1 MDDLTYLSALALA
14 AAIRERRVSSA
25 EAVDA
30 YLARIERYNPAL
42 NAIVT
47 LDAEGARCQAAAADA
62 AVARGEGRGPLHGVP
77 ITLKDSHATAG
88 MRTTAGYAPLAAYLP
103 PDDGTVA
110 ARMKAAG
117 AVLLG
122 KTNVP
127 TLLMDIQTDN
137 PIFGRT
143 NNPWDLARTPGG
155 SSGGAAAALAARLSA
170 LDVGS
175 DFAGSIRIPAAFCG
189 LFGLKPTE
197 GCVPMTGH
205 IPDLPGGPR
214 AHRVMWSIGPL
225 ARSLDDLE
233 LAYSRLVG
241 PDGRD
246 AGVPP
251 VTRGLRTNLRLRDLR
266 LAWAPTFPGLPVA
279 ASIRGALAALAA
291 ELDRQGAR
299 VEERL
304 PEVNIE
310 DQVRLRGRL
319 SKAIQDAYEPAGA
332 GSSPPSLADY
342 FTYLQARD
350 AAIAVWEAFFGAW
363 DALLCPVA
371 MTNAFP
377 HTPTDTPLPVDGAP
391 HKYWR
396 VIGHCGVFS
405 LTGHPVVV
413 IPLGRD
419 ADGMP
424 IGIQIVGRRWE
435 DTRLLGVA
443 RAITEVSGPFVAPPG
458 YA

>member
-1 MDDLTYLSALALA
+1 VDDLTLASAVDLA
-14 AAIRERRVSSA
+14 AAIRARRVSSA

-47 LDAEGARCQAAAADA
+47 LDAEGARRRAAAADA
-62 AVARGEGRGPLHGVP
+62 ALARGEVWGPLHGVP
-77 ITLKDSHATAG
+77 ITLKDGHATAG
-88 MRTTAGYAPLAAYLP
+88 MRTTAGYPSLAEYVP
-103 PDDGTVA
+103 VEDGTVA

-127 TLLMDIQTDN
+127 PLLMDIQTDN
-137 PIFGRT
+137 AVFGRT
-143 NNPWDLARTPGG
+143 NNPWDGARTPGG
-155 SSGGAAAALAARLSA
+155 SSGGAAAALAAGLTA
-170 LDVGS
+170 LDIGS

-189 LFGLKPTE
+189 LFGLMPTE
-197 GCVPMTGH
+197 GRVPMTGH
-205 IPDLPGGPR
+205 IPDLPDGPR
-214 AHRVMWSIGPL
+214 PHRVMCKIGPL
-225 ARSLDDLE
+225 ARSLDDLT
-233 LAYSRLVG
+233 LAYRLLAG

-246 AGVPP
+246 SDAPP
-251 VTRGLRTNLRLRDLR
+251 VPLGESPPLPLRDLR
-266 LAWAPTFPGLPVA
+266 LAWAPTFPGLPAA

-291 ELDRQGAR
+291 ELDGQGAR
-299 VEERL
+299 IEECL

-319 SKAIQDAYEPAGA
+319 SRAMQDAYEPASAGA
-332 GSSPPSLADY
+332 APPSLADY
-342 FTYLQARD
+342 FTSLQARD
-350 AAIAVWEAFFGAW
+350 AAIAVWEAFFDAW

-377 HTPTDTPLPVDGAP
+377 HAPTGAPLLVDGTP

-396 VIGHCGVFS
+396 VIGHCAPFS
-405 LTGHPVVV
+405 LTGHPVVLV
-413 IPLGRD
+413 PLGRD

-424 IGIQIVGRRWE
+424 IGIQIVGRRWDE
-435 DTRLLGVA
+435 ARLLAVA

>member
-1 MDDLTYLSALALA
+1 MDDLTNLSALDLA

-47 LDAEGARCQAAAADA
+47 LDAEGARRRAAAADA
-62 AVARGEGRGPLHGVP
+62 RLARGEGRGLLHGVP
-77 ITLKDSHATAG
+77 ITLKDGHATAG
-88 MRTTAGYAPLAAYLP
+88 MRTTAGYPPLAEYVPAE
-103 PDDGTVA
+103 DGTVA

-122 KTNVP
+122 KTNVSP
-127 TLLMDIQTDN
+127 LLMDIQTDN
-137 PIFGRT
+137 AIFGRT

-197 GCVPMTGH
+197 GRVPMTGH
-205 IPDLPGGPR
+205 IPDLPGGPHG
-214 AHRVMWSIGPL
+214 HRVMCTIGPL
-225 ARSLDDLE
+225 ARSLDDLA
-233 LAYSRLVG
+233 LAYNLLAG

-246 AGVPP
+246 PDAPPVPP
-251 VTRGLRTNLRLRDLR
+251 GESPPLRIRDLR
-266 LAWAPTFPGLPVA
+266 LAWAPTFPDLPVA
-279 ASIRGALAALAA
+279 AAIRGALTALAA
-291 ELDRQGAR
+291 ALDREGAR

-304 PEVNIE
+304 PAVGIE

-319 SKAIQDAYEPAGA
+319 SRAMQDAFEPDTPDA
-332 GSSPPSLADY
+332 PTPSLADY
-342 FTYLQARD
+342 FNLLQARD
-350 AAIAVWEAFFGAW
+350 EAIAAWEAFLGAW

-371 MTNAFP
+371 MTTAFP
-377 HTPTDTPLPVDGAP
+377 HTPTGAPLLVDGAP

-396 VIGHCGVFS
+396 VIGHCGVFN

-413 IPLGRD
+413 VPLGRD

-424 IGIQIVGRRWE
+424 IGIQIVGRRWSE
-435 DTRLLGVA
+435 ARLLAVA
-443 RAITEVSGPFVAPPG
+443 QAITEVSGPFVAPPG